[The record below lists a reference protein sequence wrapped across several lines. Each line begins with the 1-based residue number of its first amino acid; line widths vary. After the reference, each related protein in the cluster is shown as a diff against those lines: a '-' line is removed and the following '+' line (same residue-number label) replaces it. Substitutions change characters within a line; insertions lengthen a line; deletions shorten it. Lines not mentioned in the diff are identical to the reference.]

1 MSCHAYE
8 DAILDE
14 SLPPPADLD
23 AHVAGCASCRALL
36 EGHRSALALKG
47 VTLPPRARASRP
59 AVLVRLATVVSVL
72 VVAVT
77 TVTMQCRS
85 EPSMPTDV
93 SLDALQALTVEPT
106 LDLAVD
112 DETYQS
118 FKQLPAWLAP
128 GWAEPGDER

>member
-1 MSCHAYE
+1 
-8 DAILDE
+8 
-14 SLPPPADLD
+14 
-23 AHVAGCASCRALL
+23 V
-36 EGHRSALALKG
+36 
-47 VTLPPRARASRP
+47 RASRP

-85 EPSMPTDV
+85 EPPMPTDV
-93 SLDALQALTVEPT
+93 SLDALQALTAEPT

-112 DETYQS
+112 DETYRS

-128 GWAEPGDER
+128 GWVEQGDER